1 MLVNNTLVKAIKD
14 YILSD
19 EDKEEI
25 INELNRYKKEFSSVL
40 DYNWYMYGNILP
52 YYSDIREF
60 YNKNGF
66 TCNDNDNDNDNDNNN
81 NDELLYHFRFHIRR
95 AIDSILEEN
104 K

>member
-1 MLVNNTLVKAIKD
+1 MTVNNTLVKAIKE

-19 EDKEEI
+19 ENREEVV
-25 INELNRYKKEFSSVL
+25 NELNRYKKEFSSVL

-52 YYSDIREF
+52 YYSDIRGF

-66 TCNDNDNDNDNDNNN
+66 TFSDD
-81 NDELLYHFRFHIRR
+81 NDELLHHFRLHIRY
-95 AIDSILEEN
+95 AIDEILAEEN

>member
-19 EDKEEI
+19 GDKEEI
-25 INELNRYKKEFSSVL
+25 VNELNRYKKEFSSVL

-66 TCNDNDNDNDNDNNN
+66 TCNDN
-81 NDELLYHFRFHIRR
+81 NDELLHHFRFHIRR

>member
-1 MLVNNTLVKAIKD
+1 MLVNNTLIKAIKD

-19 EDKEEI
+19 EDKEGI

-66 TCNDNDNDNDNDNNN
+66 TCSDND
-81 NDELLYHFRFHIRR
+81 DELLHHFRFHIRR

>member
-1 MLVNNTLVKAIKD
+1 MVVNNTLVKAIKD

-19 EDKEEI
+19 EYKEGI
-25 INELNRYKKEFSSVL
+25 VNELNRYKKEFSSVL

-66 TCNDNDNDNDNDNNN
+66 TCNDN
-81 NDELLYHFRFHIRR
+81 NDELLHHFRFHIRR
-95 AIDSILEEN
+95 AIDSILKEN

>member
-1 MLVNNTLVKAIKD
+1 MTVNNALVKAIKK

-19 EDKEEI
+19 VNREEI
-25 INELNRYKKEFSSVL
+25 INELSRYKKEFSSVL

-60 YNKNGF
+60 YTKNGF
-66 TCNDNDNDNDNDNNN
+66 TLGDD
-81 NDELLYHFRFHIRR
+81 NDELLHHFRFHIRY
-95 AIDSILEEN
+95 AIDEILAEGG

>member
-19 EDKEEI
+19 ENIEEI
-25 INELNRYKKEFSSVL
+25 INELNRYKKEFSFVL

-66 TCNDNDNDNDNDNNN
+66 TCNEN
-81 NDELLYHFRFHIRR
+81 NDELLHHFRFHIRR
-95 AIDSILEEN
+95 AIDEILAEEN

>member
-25 INELNRYKKEFSSVL
+25 VSELNRYKKEFPSVL

-66 TCNDNDNDNDNDNNN
+66 TCNDN
-81 NDELLYHFRFHIRR
+81 NDELLQHFRFHIRS

>member
-1 MLVNNTLVKAIKD
+1 MVVNNTLVKAIKD

-19 EDKEEI
+19 EDKEGI
-25 INELNRYKKEFSSVL
+25 VNELNRYKKEFSSVL

-66 TCNDNDNDNDNDNNN
+66 TCNDN
-81 NDELLYHFRFHIRR
+81 NDELLHHFRFHIRR
-95 AIDSILEEN
+95 AIDSILGEN

>member
-1 MLVNNTLVKAIKD
+1 MVVNNTLVKAIKD

-25 INELNRYKKEFSSVL
+25 VNELNRYKKEFSYVL

-66 TCNDNDNDNDNDNNN
+66 TCNNN

>member
-25 INELNRYKKEFSSVL
+25 VNELNRYKKEFSSVL

-66 TCNDNDNDNDNDNNN
+66 TCNNN
-81 NDELLYHFRFHIRR
+81 NDELLYYFRFHIRR

>member
-19 EDKEEI
+19 EDKEGI
-25 INELNRYKKEFSSVL
+25 VNELNRYKKEFSSVL

-66 TCNDNDNDNDNDNNN
+66 TCNDN
-81 NDELLYHFRFHIRR
+81 NDELLHHFRFHIRR

>member
-1 MLVNNTLVKAIKD
+1 MTVNNALVKAIKK

-19 EDKEEI
+19 VNREEI
-25 INELNRYKKEFSSVL
+25 INELSRYKKEFSSVL

-60 YNKNGF
+60 YNTNGF
-66 TCNDNDNDNDNDNNN
+66 TLSDDDDNDG
-81 NDELLYHFRFHIRR
+81 LLHHFRFHLRY
-95 AIDSILEEN
+95 AIDEILAEGG

>member
-1 MLVNNTLVKAIKD
+1 MIVNNTLVKAIKD

-19 EDKEEI
+19 ENREEI
-25 INELNRYKKEFSSVL
+25 VNELNRYKKEFSSVL
-40 DYNWYMYGNILP
+40 DYNWYIYGNILP

-66 TCNDNDNDNDNDNNN
+66 TCNKN
-81 NDELLYHFRFHIRR
+81 NDELLHHFRFHIRR

>member
-1 MLVNNTLVKAIKD
+1 MIVNNTLVKAIKD

-19 EDKEEI
+19 ENREEI
-25 INELNRYKKEFSSVL
+25 VNELNRYKKEFSSVL

-66 TCNDNDNDNDNDNNN
+66 TCNDN
-81 NDELLYHFRFHIRR
+81 NDELLHHFRFHIRR
-95 AIDSILEEN
+95 AIDSILEDN

>member
-1 MLVNNTLVKAIKD
+1 MVVNNTLVKAIKD

-19 EDKEEI
+19 EDKEGI
-25 INELNRYKKEFSSVL
+25 VNELNRYKKEFSSVL

-66 TCNDNDNDNDNDNNN
+66 TCNDN
-81 NDELLYHFRFHIRR
+81 NDELLHHFRFHIRR

>member
-19 EDKEEI
+19 ENREEI
-25 INELNRYKKEFSSVL
+25 VNELNRYKKEFSSVL

-66 TCNDNDNDNDNDNNN
+66 TCNDN
-81 NDELLYHFRFHIRR
+81 NDELLHHFRFHIRR

>member
-19 EDKEEI
+19 EDKEGI
-25 INELNRYKKEFSSVL
+25 VNELNRYKREFSSVL

-52 YYSDIREF
+52 CYSDIREF

-66 TCNDNDNDNDNDNNN
+66 TCNEN
-81 NDELLYHFRFHIRR
+81 NDELLHHFRFHIRR

>member
-1 MLVNNTLVKAIKD
+1 MTVNNTLVKAIKE

-19 EDKEEI
+19 ENREEI
-25 INELNRYKKEFSSVL
+25 VNELDRYQKEFSSVL

-52 YYSDIREF
+52 YYSDIRRF

-66 TCNDNDNDNDNDNNN
+66 TFSDD
-81 NDELLYHFRFHIRR
+81 NDELLHHFRFHIRY
-95 AIDSILEEN
+95 AIDEILAEEN

>member
-19 EDKEEI
+19 ENIEEI
-25 INELNRYKKEFSSVL
+25 INELNRYKKEFSSVM

-52 YYSDIREF
+52 CYSDIREF

-66 TCNDNDNDNDNDNNN
+66 TCNDN
-81 NDELLYHFRFHIRR
+81 NDELLHHFRFHIRR
-95 AIDSILEEN
+95 AIDSILEDN

>member
-1 MLVNNTLVKAIKD
+1 MLVNNTLIKAIKD

-25 INELNRYKKEFSSVL
+25 VNELNRYKKEFSSVM

-66 TCNDNDNDNDNDNNN
+66 TCNDNNE
-81 NDELLYHFRFHIRR
+81 ELLHHFRFHIRR

>member
-19 EDKEEI
+19 ENREEI
-25 INELNRYKKEFSSVL
+25 VNELNRYKKEFSSVL

-66 TCNDNDNDNDNDNNN
+66 TCNEN
-81 NDELLYHFRFHIRR
+81 NDELLHHFRFHTRR

>member
-1 MLVNNTLVKAIKD
+1 MLVNNTLVKAIKE

-19 EDKEEI
+19 ENKEEI
-25 INELNRYKKEFSSVL
+25 VNELKRYKKEFPSVL

-52 YYSDIREF
+52 CYSSIRGF
-60 YNKNGF
+60 YNQNEL
-66 TCNDNDNDNDNDNNN
+66 TCSDD
-81 NDELLYHFRFHIRR
+81 NDELLHHFRFHIRR

>member
-19 EDKEEI
+19 ENKEEI
-25 INELNRYKKEFSSVL
+25 VNELNRYKKEFSSVL

-66 TCNDNDNDNDNDNNN
+66 TCNDN
-81 NDELLYHFRFHIRR
+81 NDELLLHFRFHIRR
-95 AIDSILEEN
+95 AIDSILVEN